1 MQARLFLILI
11 FICMLT
17 VMLSND
23 TTNLFI
29 PIDIILFEKK
39 VQLNSEIVIALI
51 MLSTLIMVLIV
62 GLLNRIFFYTGSKKR
77 KNKKL
82 WAI

>member
-51 MLSTLIMVLIV
+51 MLSTLIMVLIA

-77 KNKKL
+77 KNKKTD
-82 WAI
+82 

>member
-51 MLSTLIMVLIV
+51 MLSTSIMVLIV
-62 GLLNRIFFYTGSKKR
+62 GLLNRIFFYTGSKKKEKQ
-77 KNKKL
+77 KN
-82 WAI
+82 

>member
-77 KNKKL
+77 KNKKTD
-82 WAI
+82 

>member
-17 VMLSND
+17 VMLSKD

-77 KNKKL
+77 KNKKTD
-82 WAI
+82 

>member
-11 FICMLT
+11 FMCMLV

-23 TTNLFI
+23 TMNLFI

-39 VQLNSEIVIALI
+39 LQLNSEIVIALI

-62 GLLNRIFFYTGSKKR
+62 GLLNRIFFYNGSKKR
-77 KNKKL
+77 KNKKTD
-82 WAI
+82 

>member
-11 FICMLT
+11 FMCMLV

-23 TTNLFI
+23 TMNLFI

-39 VQLNSEIVIALI
+39 LQLNSEIVIALI
-51 MLSTLIMVLIV
+51 MLSTLIIVLIV
-62 GLLNRIFFYTGSKKR
+62 GLLNRIFFYNGSKKR
-77 KNKKL
+77 KNKKTD
-82 WAI
+82 